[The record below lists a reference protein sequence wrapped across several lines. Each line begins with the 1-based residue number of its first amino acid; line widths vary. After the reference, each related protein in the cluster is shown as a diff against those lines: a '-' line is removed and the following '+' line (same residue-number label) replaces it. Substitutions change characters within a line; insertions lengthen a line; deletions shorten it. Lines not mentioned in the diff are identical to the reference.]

1 MQEAISMSKVALSDD
16 LNNYNS
22 KALIR
27 AKVKELFSEFSAKI
41 FELVDE
47 SSSID
52 SKKFEALSGYSSNFY
67 SEYCSQLKA
76 IFESPS
82 ALGKRSIKHL
92 YLSYNGKHYVLT
104 QQGLTE
110 KAPITIS
117 TYLDAIPL
125 KESVH
130 DVEKACLKLRFQ
142 Q

>member
-47 SSSID
+47 ATTID
-52 SKKFEALSGYSSNFY
+52 SKKFEALSGFSSNFY

-76 IFESPS
+76 LFETPT
-82 ALGKRSIKHL
+82 LIGKRSSKHL
-92 YLSYNGKHYVLT
+92 YLIYNGNHYVLT

-117 TYLDAIPL
+117 TFSDAIPL
-125 KESVH
+125 KESIH

>member
-16 LNNYNS
+16 LNTYNS

-41 FELVDE
+41 FGLVDE
-47 SSSID
+47 ASTID
-52 SKKFEALSGYSSNFY
+52 SKKFEALSGFSSNFY

-76 IFESPS
+76 IFESPTGI
-82 ALGKRSIKHL
+82 GKRANKQM
-92 YLSYNGKHYVLT
+92 YLIYNDNHYILT
-104 QQGLTE
+104 QQGLTD
-110 KAPITIS
+110 KAPIIIS
-117 TYLDAIPL
+117 TFSGAIPI

>member
-1 MQEAISMSKVALSDD
+1 MSKVALSED

-41 FELVDE
+41 SELVDE
-47 SSSID
+47 ASTID
-52 SKKFEALSGYSSNFY
+52 SKKFQELSGFSSNFY

-76 IFESPS
+76 LFESPTVI
-82 ALGKRSIKHL
+82 GKRVSKQL
-92 YLSYNGKHYVLT
+92 YLIYNGNHYILT

-117 TYLDAIPL
+117 TYPDAIPV